1 MYKIVFLILHY
12 QVLEQTKNCIES
24 IKSRLNNNEYEIVVV
39 DNNSQNGTG
48 KQLQDLYKDE
58 TNIHIILNDK
68 NLGFANGN
76 NIGFKY
82 AKDKLNADF
91 IAMINNDTCIMQDN
105 FFEIIKEEYEK
116 SNFAVMGPK
125 IILLNNAVNPVNDR
139 TITLEYVKKEIR
151 SLIIKLMFN
160 YLHLE
165 EQLEKIKL
173 KIKKAMK
180 TDDIDNNK
188 EVKSPDLRYENIIIL
203 HGCCLIFSPTYI
215 KKFDGIDDRTFLY
228 HEEELLS
235 LRLKQNKL
243 LSVYNPNLLIFHEE
257 NAATNSIMKSP
268 YKKRRFVYKN
278 MLKSDKILLS
288 ELKKDIRN

>member
-243 LSVYNPNLLIFHEE
+243 LSV
-257 NAATNSIMKSP
+257 
-268 YKKRRFVYKN
+268 
-278 MLKSDKILLS
+278 
-288 ELKKDIRN
+288 RNGQWHCHI